1 MALFKTEVRIQI
13 VGLCFLLGLSIVIA
27 RLWWVQIAQ
36 GSFYAAKIRGQ
47 SEVTVRLPSV
57 RGEIRDAKG
66 VPLVS
71 NRPSNDVDFYLYDMV
86 KGYKKAFGK
95 VPRQPYR
102 YTVKGVL
109 KEGDEADIVKIIND
123 TVAPRFAELGIKE
136 DYNAKQLQTHFRND
150 TLVPFTYLEDIDFA
164 DMAKLSERDLG
175 LPGVEVTRRS
185 VREYPLDAVASHILG
200 YVGPADT
207 DPEDAKNYT
216 FYQPDVEG
224 KNNIEQAMD
233 KWLKG
238 KAGIRQI
245 KKNAKGVIEGEVGVV
260 PPVQGNDVYLTI
272 DARIQMITEEALRI
286 VGRGAAVVVEPGTG
300 NILAMASVPSFN
312 PNKFI
317 PSISTEDWTSLTKDE
332 TNPLTNRAI
341 LSYAPGSTFKTVTSL
356 AGLLAGKGNNKY
368 TCSGGVPYG
377 NKYMKCWIAA
387 TGGSHGQLDLTDALK
402 FSCNAYFYQFGNAA
416 GIDMIDRVGA
426 MLGMGKKTGLPLSN
440 ESPGVLPGKEW
451 LAENSPKER
460 WSDGYTANTAIG
472 QGLVLASP
480 LQMSLVAATL
490 ANGGTCYYPRLIDRV
505 VDRDG
510 RDVVDEEGNPVA
522 PGPRVRTDLRTLGLK
537 PDMIEKVRR
546 GMWKVVNES
555 GGTAGKAKL
564 KNVEVA
570 GKTGTAQ
577 FWRKGIKDNHT
588 WFICFAPYQDPKYAV
603 CVFLQGAKSGGST
616 AAPIAARILE
626 ESLALEQG
634 TFTVDVK
641 PMAPAPGS
649 FRQIDLVDYAK
660 QATLL
665 AANTTEVKL
674 PVDGEEA
681 LDRDDPAD
689 AKTRNADRDR
699 TDSAAPKLR
708 AAPDAQGRL
717 AAQGGS
723 EAEAAA
729 RNPNLMHSLRNFFR
743 RGGGDDEAAQGQD
756 LKTQQKKLRKQQRQA
771 SSAPAPTPEPPPK
784 KRKFLGIF

>member
-1 MALFKTEVRIQI
+1 MV
-13 VGLCFLLGLSIVIA
+13 
-27 RLWWVQIAQ
+27 
-36 GSFYAAKIRGQ
+36 
-47 SEVTVRLPSV
+47 
-57 RGEIRDAKG
+57 
-66 VPLVS
+66 
-71 NRPSNDVDFYLYDMV
+71 VDP
-86 KGYKKAFGK
+86 K
-95 VPRQPYR
+95 
-102 YTVKGVL
+102 
-109 KEGDEADIVKIIND
+109 
-123 TVAPRFAELGIKE
+123 
-136 DYNAKQLQTHFRND
+136 
-150 TLVPFTYLEDIDFA
+150 
-164 DMAKLSERDLG
+164 
-175 LPGVEVTRRS
+175 
-185 VREYPLDAVASHILG
+185 
-200 YVGPADT
+200 
-207 DPEDAKNYT
+207 
-216 FYQPDVEG
+216 
-224 KNNIEQAMD
+224 
-233 KWLKG
+233 
-238 KAGIRQI
+238 
-245 KKNAKGVIEGEVGVV
+245 
-260 PPVQGNDVYLTI
+260 
-272 DARIQMITEEALRI
+272 
-286 VGRGAAVVVEPGTG
+286 TG

-368 TCSGGVPYG
+368 TCSGGVTYG

-402 FSCNAYFYQFGNAA
+402 FSCNAFFYQYGNAA
-416 GIDMIDRVGA
+416 GIDMIDKVGN
-426 MLGMGKKTGLPLSN
+426 MLGIGKKTGVPLSN

-490 ANGGTCYYPRLIDRV
+490 ANGGTCFYPRLIDRV
-505 VDRDG
+505 VDREGKDA
-510 RDVVDEEGNPVA
+510 VDDEGNPVA

-537 PDMIEKVRR
+537 PDQIEKVRR
-546 GMWKVVNES
+546 GMWKVVNDA

-603 CVFLQGAKSGGST
+603 CVFLQGAKSGGGT

-649 FRQIDLVDYAK
+649 FKFIDAVDYAK

-665 AANTTEVKL
+665 AANTETKA

-681 LDRDDPAD
+681 PERDDNPD

-699 TDSAAPKLR
+699 TETAAPKLR
-708 AAPDAQGRL
+708 AAPDAQ
-717 AAQGGS
+717 AAGGADVDS
-723 EAEAAA
+723 AA

-743 RGGGDDEAAQGQD
+743 RGGDDDSAQGQD
-756 LKTQQKKLRKQQRQA
+756 LKAQQKKLRKQQHPTT
-771 SSAPAPTPEPPPK
+771 STPAQELPK